1 MIIQPAAYCRALHKR
16 REVNSS
22 CKKNESNQTKI
33 ADSEKIDQLS
43 AWS

>member
-1 MIIQPAAYCRALHKR
+1 MIIQPAAYRRALHKR
-16 REVNSS
+16 SKFFMQ
-22 CKKNESNQTKI
+22 KKNESNQTKI